1 MVIVLM
7 FAAIV
12 GSVITGALFLPYGPG
27 IALAIVPFGGS
38 LLAAAVATVLVFRTL
53 HHAHTCT
60 VTRLSASSTS

>member
-1 MVIVLM
+1 MVIVLT

-12 GSVITGALFLPYGPG
+12 GGVITGVLFWPYGLG

-53 HHAHTCT
+53 HRAGPTP
-60 VTRLSASSTS
+60 SASSTS